1 MLGSTCCKRN
11 PNSRWNNEGI
21 IGIIEWGNGWQ
32 LLSKQMDGQTVEEN
46 EQGSLRRYFWI
57 VYSHGGRIY
66 HLNPSTRLSIV
77 LRFSQGRWQ
86 TFS

>member
-1 MLGSTCCKRN
+1 MLGSPCCKRN
-11 PNSRWNNEGI
+11 SNSRCNNDRI
-21 IGIIEWGNGWQ
+21 IGIILEWRIN
-32 LLSKQMDGQTVEEN
+32 KQMGDQTVEEN

-77 LRFSQGRWQ
+77 LRFSQDRWQ
-86 TFS
+86 TLS